1 MMWLLYTPRAE
12 LHEFQAGPEAVPGG
26 FAILS
31 HRWQKEQ
38 SFKELQALS
47 EECKRTGANPR
58 DRAHWK
64 IRRFCECAESWGHKW
79 AWADM
84 CCIDKSSSSELS
96 EAINSMYR
104 YYSLA
109 EVCYAY
115 LEDVPAKGW
124 SVPVDPSSGT
134 AGPAGTSVHF
144 SPFGRS
150 EWHKRGWTLQ
160 ELIAPRTVIFL
171 SQEWMTLGAKAD
183 HAGLLNQCTGIP
195 ESILTLSRRPAHFSI
210 AQRMSW
216 AARRTTTRLEDEA
229 YCLMGIFD
237 VNMPTLYGEG
247 RRAFRRLQEEIM
259 RRSVDP
265 SLFAWGLQSP
275 LDQVSEV
282 SSESTP
288 CPWDHSSS
296 AHLFAESPDD
306 FTHSREVSFDR
317 PQHFDGE
324 KVCEPSFCP
333 LLVVSLILFNLSV
346 APAWNTCQRRAPEGA
361 NIHKHA
367 IWCPRQPPHSSDLR
381 RLIWNATRQ
390 GCRFR
395 SRRPRT
401 EEMSERTR
409 CSRGCVP
416 PSPATAAS
424 SD

>member
-1 MMWLLYTPRAE
+1 MWLLYTPRAE

-195 ESILTLSRRPAHFSI
+195 ESILTLSRRPAQFSI

-324 KVCEPSFCP
+324 KWLRLGIHVNAGHRKVPTFTNTPFGVLAS
-333 LLVVSLILFNLSV
+333 LLILRISGDLYGMLLGRDVAFDPVVLELKKCLSAQD
-346 APAWNTCQRRAPEGA
+346 APGDVYHPVRR
-361 NIHKHA
+361 
-367 IWCPRQPPHSSDLR
+367 R
-381 RLIWNATRQ
+381 RLRATDVA
-390 GCRFR
+390 G
-395 SRRPRT
+395 
-401 EEMSERTR
+401 
-409 CSRGCVP
+409 
-416 PSPATAAS
+416 
-424 SD
+424 SDDVD